1 VSRVGKQPVLI
12 LEGVTVEVSGNKVV
26 VSGPRGA
33 LEQQFRPEL
42 KIAVQGDKVII
53 SPKSENRL
61 TRALWGTTRTLIA
74 NMIEGV
80 TQGFEK
86 TLKLVGTGFRA
97 KTEQEKL
104 VMSLG
109 FSHPV
114 VFTPP
119 SGIKIETPD
128 QETIKIFGANKVL
141 VGQTAAKIRNIR
153 PPEPYKGKGIRFE
166 NEEVKKKPGKAGK
179 VGAAGFG
186 VGGGQ

>member
-1 VSRVGKQPVLI
+1 MSRVGKQPVLI
-12 LEGVTVEVSGNKVV
+12 PEGVTVKIEGNRVV
-26 VSGPRGA
+26 VSGPKGT

-42 KIAVQGDKVII
+42 KIAVQGDKVMV

-61 TRALWGTTRTLIA
+61 TKALWGTTRTLIA
-74 NMIEGV
+74 NMIEGI

-97 KTEQEKL
+97 KMEQEKL
-104 VMSLG
+104 IMSLG

-114 VFTPP
+114 VVIPP
-119 SGIKIETPD
+119 PGIKLETPD
-128 QETIKIFGANKVL
+128 QETIKISGADKVL

-166 NEEVKKKPGKAGK
+166 DEEVRKKPGKAGK
-179 VGAAGFG
+179 VGVAGFG
-186 VGGGQ
+186 VGERQ